1 MLGNLRGFSPAKLTR
16 YFSNMDLPADKE
28 QLIRQA
34 EEKHMDERVVGIL
47 RRIPPGV
54 YTSVNDI
61 LGGAEQQ
68 EQQEQQQASEHQGKR
83 SGGRIT
89 DAIKNFTRRH

>member
-68 EQQEQQQASEHQGKR
+68 QASEHQGKR

-89 DAIKNFTRRH
+89 DAIKSFTRRH

>member
-16 YFSNMDLPADKE
+16 YYSNMDLPADKE

-47 RRIPPGV
+47 RRIPPGT
-54 YTSVNDI
+54 YTRVKDSP
-61 LGGAEQQ
+61 GGAAQ
-68 EQQEQQQASEHQGKR
+68 EKQQEQQQASQHQGKR